1 MDARGAGN
9 NSQRPRWTWR
19 GRAAQPARRDRP
31 RPTPELDTAG
41 ALALVKLRNSAGGE
55 RTAFINERSEHR
67 ILLDE
72 VARAAPAT
80 EEAPPRRRPIA
91 ETAEWVAT
99 TATAI
104 VRDAIMLTTFLGQ
117 TAAATANVIVHPSRF
132 RGTSFVHQIQQTGL
146 TAVPIIALVCFLIG
160 GVVLQQGARQLRGF
174 GAENLSIDMLGIL
187 ALREVGIIL
196 ASVMVAGRS
205 ASAFTAQIGTMKMRE
220 EIDAMRTLGIDP
232 TETLVVPRI
241 LALIV
246 ALPLLVFVA
255 DVMCLAGGAL
265 MAKLYLSLD
274 LPIYLQRLNGAV
286 QVKHLYV
293 GLIKAP
299 FAALVIGLV
308 GCLEG
313 LSVQGSAE
321 FGRSAG
327 HHRGRQSHLPGARA
341 GCGVCDFPLGER
353 VLRMNAISPSPDLG
367 GRDYAIRV
375 RGLTKRFGRQLIFEN
390 LDLDVMRGEILGIA
404 GGSGSGKSVLL
415 RSILGLLPFD
425 AGTVEVFG
433 KDFESLSSRERI
445 AIERQWGVLFQ
456 DGALFPPSPCCR
468 TCRRPCASTSTCRR
482 RSWMNSRF

>member
-1 MDARGAGN
+1 ML
-9 NSQRPRWTWR
+9 S
-19 GRAAQPARRDRP
+19 RAATPLNEVLHPACRATLEGGGVRIVVSGDWTLAALGKIRSALDELAAVEPRSQPVEIDLGQLQI
-31 RPTPELDTAG
+31 LDTAG

-55 RTAFINERSEHR
+55 RTAFTNERSEHR

-99 TATAI
+99 AATAI

-117 TAAATANVIVHPSRF
+117 TTAAMVNVIAHPSRF

-174 GAENLSIDMLGIL
+174 GAEHLSIDMLGIL

-232 TETLVVPRI
+232 METLVVPRI

-274 LPIYLQRLNGAV
+274 LPIYLQRLNSAV
-286 QVKHLYV
+286 EAKHLYV

-321 FGRSAG
+321 SVGAQVTTAVVKAIFLVLVLDAVFAIFLSA
-327 HHRGRQSHLPGARA
+327 
-341 GCGVCDFPLGER
+341 
-353 VLRMNAISPSPDLG
+353 
-367 GRDYAIRV
+367 
-375 RGLTKRFGRQLIFEN
+375 
-390 LDLDVMRGEILGIA
+390 
-404 GGSGSGKSVLL
+404 SG
-415 RSILGLLPFD
+415 F
-425 AGTVEVFG
+425 
-433 KDFESLSSRERI
+433 
-445 AIERQWGVLFQ
+445 
-456 DGALFPPSPCCR
+456 
-468 TCRRPCASTSTCRR
+468 
-482 RSWMNSRF
+482 

>member
-1 MDARGAGN
+1 ML
-9 NSQRPRWTWR
+9 S
-19 GRAAQPARRDRP
+19 RAATPLNEVLHPACRAALEGGGVRIVVSGDWTLAALGKIRSALDELGAVEPRSQPVEIDLGQLQI
-31 RPTPELDTAG
+31 LDTAG

-55 RTAFINERSEHR
+55 RTAFTNERSEHR

-72 VARAAPAT
+72 VARAAPAI
-80 EEAPPRRRPIA
+80 EEAPPPRRPIA
-91 ETAEWVAT
+91 ETAEWLAT
-99 TATAI
+99 AATAI

-117 TAAATANVIVHPSRF
+117 TTAAMANVIAHPSRF
-132 RGTSFVHQIQQTGL
+132 RGTSFIHQIQQTGL
-146 TAVPIIALVCFLIG
+146 TAAPIIALVCFLIG
-160 GVVLQQGARQLRGF
+160 GVILQQGAHQLRGF

-274 LPIYLQRLNGAV
+274 LPLYLQRLNSAV

-321 FGRSAG
+321 SVGAQVTTAVVKAIFLVLVLDAVFAIFLSA
-327 HHRGRQSHLPGARA
+327 
-341 GCGVCDFPLGER
+341 
-353 VLRMNAISPSPDLG
+353 
-367 GRDYAIRV
+367 
-375 RGLTKRFGRQLIFEN
+375 
-390 LDLDVMRGEILGIA
+390 
-404 GGSGSGKSVLL
+404 SG
-415 RSILGLLPFD
+415 F
-425 AGTVEVFG
+425 
-433 KDFESLSSRERI
+433 
-445 AIERQWGVLFQ
+445 
-456 DGALFPPSPCCR
+456 
-468 TCRRPCASTSTCRR
+468 
-482 RSWMNSRF
+482 